1 MLTTKKAKAMADWL
15 MSIFDKVQALAFK
28 LPFVKIDKTAYLRHT
43 LKEVC
48 STAEI
53 EQAIATSPIEVLGE
67 AKTHKIVRRCIW
79 KHALFTCTLSALAVA
94 PNNSTAQWAL
104 LPLDLIQFQLT
115 VYIVAQKLMH
125 LYGHSTKR
133 GGFLGAGEAA
143 VVIATVSAVM
153 IGTHRI
159 SQTMKSAVGATARRT
174 VLHIGTRAGN
184 RLIAVKF
191 IQQLLKWLGIEVT
204 KSTLVI
210 SLEYIISALCMSISA
225 IVTFWLIYPMC
236 NRLVEYLKE
245 KNQRK

>member
-1 MLTTKKAKAMADWL
+1 
-15 MSIFDKVQALAFK
+15 
-28 LPFVKIDKTAYLRHT
+28 
-43 LKEVC
+43 
-48 STAEI
+48 
-53 EQAIATSPIEVLGE
+53 
-67 AKTHKIVRRCIW
+67 
-79 KHALFTCTLSALAVA
+79 
-94 PNNSTAQWAL
+94 
-104 LPLDLIQFQLT
+104 
-115 VYIVAQKLMH
+115 
-125 LYGHSTKR
+125 
-133 GGFLGAGEAA
+133 
-143 VVIATVSAVM
+143 M